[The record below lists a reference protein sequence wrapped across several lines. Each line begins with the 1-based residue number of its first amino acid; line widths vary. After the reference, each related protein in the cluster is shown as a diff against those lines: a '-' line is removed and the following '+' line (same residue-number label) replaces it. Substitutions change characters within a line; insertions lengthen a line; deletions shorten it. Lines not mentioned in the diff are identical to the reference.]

1 MKDYE
6 VYSSL
11 KVPKNSKI
19 IVRLDGR
26 SFHKLARDL
35 NLSKPYDDDFYQIMS
50 EICRDLFEEFSAQ
63 FAYTFS
69 DEISLLLNNIPF
81 GGRIEK
87 INSVM
92 ASFAASSFVMHYDM
106 NFKKPPSFDSRI
118 IPINDEDILDYFK
131 WRQDESWR
139 NCVNSHG
146 ISYLKSKYSNA
157 EANDKI
163 NGMNLSDIHEF
174 LFENG
179 INLNDV
185 ETYKKRGIAVYRKNK
200 KVVGFNKKENK
211 NQTSY
216 RSYIYTDWQLPI
228 FSENFFKDIK
238 VIE

>member
-1 MKDYE
+1 MKEFE

-11 KVPKNSKI
+11 KVPRNSKI
-19 IVRLDGR
+19 ILRLDGR
-26 SFHKLARDL
+26 SFHKLANDL
-35 NLSKPYDDDFYQIMS
+35 ELVKPYDDNFYKVIS
-50 EICRDLFEEFSAQ
+50 EVCRDLFEEFSAE
-63 FAYTFS
+63 FVYTFS
-69 DEISLLLNNIPF
+69 DEISLLLDKIPF
-81 GGRIEK
+81 DGRVEK
-87 INSVM
+87 INSVI
-92 ASFAASSFVMHYDM
+92 ASFTSSSFVMHY
-106 NFKKPPSFDSRI
+106 NREFKKPPAFDSRI
-118 IPINDEDILDYFK
+118 IPINDCDIVNYFK

-146 ISYLKSKYSNA
+146 ISYLKTIYSNT

-163 NGMNLSDIHEF
+163 NGMKLSDIHEL

-216 RSYIYTDWQLPI
+216 RSYVYTDFELPI
-228 FSENFFKDIK
+228 FTERFFKDIG
-238 VIE
+238 VIK

>member
-1 MKDYE
+1 MKDFE

-35 NLSKPYDDDFYQIMS
+35 NLVKPYDENFYNVIS
-50 EICRDLFEEFSAQ
+50 EVCRDLFEEFSAE
-63 FAYTFS
+63 FVYTFS
-69 DEISLLLNNIPF
+69 DEISLLLDNVPF
-81 GGRIEK
+81 DGRVEK
-87 INSVM
+87 INSVI
-92 ASFAASSFVMHYDM
+92 ASFTASSFVMHYDAQ
-106 NFKKPPSFDSRI
+106 FKKPPAFDSRI
-118 IPINDEDILDYFK
+118 IPINDGDILDYFK

-146 ISYLKSKYSNA
+146 ISYLKTKYSNKD
-157 EANDKI
+157 ANDKI

-216 RSYIYTDWQLPI
+216 RSFVYTDWELPI
-228 FSENFFKDIK
+228 FSEKFFKDIQ
-238 VIE
+238 VIK

>member
-1 MKDYE
+1 MKDFE

-35 NLSKPYDDDFYQIMS
+35 NLVKPYDENFYNVIS
-50 EICRDLFEEFSAQ
+50 EVCRDLFEEFSAE
-63 FAYTFS
+63 FVYTFS
-69 DEISLLLNNIPF
+69 DEISLLLDNVPF
-81 GGRIEK
+81 DGRVEK
-87 INSVM
+87 INSVI
-92 ASFAASSFVMHYDM
+92 ASFTASSFVMHYDAQ
-106 NFKKPPSFDSRI
+106 FKKPPAFDSRI
-118 IPINDEDILDYFK
+118 IPINDDDILDYFK

-146 ISYLKSKYSNA
+146 ISYLKTKYSNKD
-157 EANDKI
+157 ANDKI

-216 RSYIYTDWQLPI
+216 RSFVYTDWELPI
-228 FSENFFKDIK
+228 FSEKFFKDIQ
-238 VIE
+238 VIK

>member
-1 MKDYE
+1 MKEFE

-19 IVRLDGR
+19 IIRLDGR
-26 SFHKLARDL
+26 SFHKLAKDL
-35 NLSKPYDDDFYQIMS
+35 NLVKPYDDNFYDVMS
-50 EICRDLFEEFSAQ
+50 KVCHDLFEEFSAE
-63 FAYTFS
+63 FVYCFS
-69 DEISLLLNNIPF
+69 DEISLLLNNVPF
-81 GGRIEK
+81 EGRVEK
-87 INSVM
+87 INSVI
-92 ASFAASSFVMHYDM
+92 ASFTASSFVMHYGGE
-106 NFKKPPSFDSRI
+106 FKKPPAFDSRI
-118 IPINDEDILDYFK
+118 IPISDEDILGYFK

-146 ISYLKSKYSNA
+146 ISFLKSKYSNA

-163 NGMNLSDIHEF
+163 NGMNLSDIHEL

-185 ETYKKRGIAVYRKNK
+185 ETYKKRGIAIYRKNK
-200 KVVGFNKKENK
+200 KIVGFNKKENK

-216 RSYIYTDWQLPI
+216 RSFIYIDWELPI
-228 FSENFFKDIK
+228 FNEKFFKEVK

>member
-1 MKDYE
+1 MKEFE

-11 KVPKNSKI
+11 RVPKNSKI
-19 IVRLDGR
+19 IIRLDGR
-26 SFHKLARDL
+26 NFHQLACDL
-35 NLSKPYDDDFYQIMS
+35 NLVKPYDDNFYEVIS
-50 EICRDLFEEFSAQ
+50 KVSRDLFEEFSAL

-69 DEISLLLNNIPF
+69 DEISLLLDNVPF
-81 GGRIEK
+81 GGRVEK
-87 INSVM
+87 INSVI
-92 ASFAASSFVMHYDM
+92 ASFTASSFVMHYDTE
-106 NFKKPPSFDSRI
+106 FRKPPAFDSRI
-118 IPINDEDILDYFK
+118 IPINDDDILKYFR

-163 NGMNLSDIHEF
+163 KGMNLSDIHEF
-174 LFENG
+174 LFANG

-200 KVVGFNKKENK
+200 KVVGFNKKENR

-216 RSYIYTDWQLPI
+216 RSYIFTDWELPI
-228 FSENFFKDIK
+228 FSEKFFRDIQ
-238 VIE
+238 VIK

>member
-1 MKDYE
+1 MKEFE

-35 NLSKPYDDDFYQIMS
+35 QLVKPYDKHFYEVMA
-50 EICRDLFEEFSAQ
+50 EVCNDLFKEFSPLLV
-63 FAYTFS
+63 YTFS
-69 DEISLLLNNIPF
+69 DEISLLLDNVPF
-81 GGRIEK
+81 EGRIEK

-92 ASFAASSFVMHYDM
+92 ASFTASSFVMHYDAD
-106 NFKKPPSFDSRI
+106 FKKPPSFDSRV
-118 IPINDEDILDYFK
+118 IPISDDDVLDYFR

-139 NCVNSHG
+139 NCINSYG
-146 ISYLKSKYSNA
+146 ISYLQSKYSNN

-163 NGMNLSDIHEF
+163 NGLKSNEIHE
-174 LFENG
+174 LLYQNG

-211 NQTSY
+211 EQISY
-216 RSYIYTDWQLPI
+216 RSYVYVDWEIPK
-228 FSENFFKDIK
+228 FNKEFFENI
-238 VIE
+238 I

>member
-1 MKDYE
+1 MKEFE

-26 SFHKLARDL
+26 SFHKLAEDL
-35 NLSKPYDDDFYQIMS
+35 ELVKPYDDNFYNVIS
-50 EICRDLFEEFSAQ
+50 EVCRDLFEEFSAE
-63 FAYTFS
+63 FVYAFS
-69 DEISLLLNNIPF
+69 DEISLLLDKIPF
-81 GGRIEK
+81 DGRVEK
-87 INSVM
+87 INSVI
-92 ASFAASSFVMHYDM
+92 ASFTSSSFVMHYDRE
-106 NFKKPPSFDSRI
+106 FKKPPAFDSRI
-118 IPINDEDILDYFK
+118 IPISDCDIVNYFK
-131 WRQDESWR
+131 WRQGESWR

-146 ISYLKSKYSNA
+146 ISYLKTIYSNT

-163 NGMNLSDIHEF
+163 NGMKLSDIHEL

-200 KVVGFNKKENK
+200 KIVGFNKKENK

-216 RSYIYTDWQLPI
+216 RSYVYTDVELPI
-228 FSENFFKDIK
+228 FTERFFKDIG
-238 VIE
+238 VIR